1 MKIQWPIPIDEAG
14 RALRKRAESLGYV
27 SVPDGVL
34 VSPEEPGLVLHV
46 ICPRG
51 PLDQAGEAVRAV
63 RQMLA
68 VDAVLLAAGE
78 WVEPAEIGTLL
89 AAGADD
95 YIALNCETRELAVR
109 LLALRLRVEGGG
121 RAQTPL
127 EERLRSAQRLE
138 TLGSL
143 AGVLAHDYNNLL
155 AAIQG
160 NAQLA
165 LMDRSITEAVKY
177 SLAQIDTAAQRAG
190 DMTKQM
196 LAYASNRDAGKTR
209 TLNLNQILREM
220 TELLRV
226 SVPHGCTFKYS
237 LARNAPPVAG
247 RAAEL
252 RQLILNLA
260 WNACESQGGMGG
272 EVKIRTGFDES
283 AQPALVTLE
292 VEDDGPGISAEDRLR
307 IFDPQFS
314 TKGGQRGL
322 GLAAARVI
330 AESHGGSLDV
340 VSTPGSGACFRFTM
354 PPIPGWHMQTHS
366 SAGLDA
372 EEQLNAT
379 LLLIDDEPAVR
390 EVAEKM
396 LRRVGHTVFVT
407 DSYAEGWSLCE
418 QIGAA
423 LDVVILDLSLPGLD
437 PKELVRR
444 IRSAFP
450 RMQIVVWSGA
460 EESAVHAK
468 LAGAEP
474 YHLLP
479 KQPRMND
486 FVASIQD
493 LLRAAKKA

>member
-1 MKIQWPIPIDEAG
+1 MKIHWPMPIGEAW
-14 RALRKRAESLGYV
+14 RALRGRAESLGYV
-27 SVPDGVL
+27 SIPDGVP
-34 VSPEEPGLVLHV
+34 VPPDGAGLVLHV

-78 WVEPAEIGTLL
+78 WVEPAEIAALL

-121 RAQTPL
+121 RPQTPL
-127 EERLRSAQRLE
+127 EARLRRAQRLE

-143 AGVLAHDYNNLL
+143 AGGLAHDYNNLL

-165 LMDRSITEAVKY
+165 LMDRSITDGVKY
-177 SLAQIDTAAQRAG
+177 SLTQIDKAAQRAG

-196 LAYASNRDAGKTR
+196 LAYASNRDAGRTQ
-209 TLNLNQILREM
+209 TLNLNQILREL

-226 SVPHGCTFKYS
+226 STPRGCTCKYN

-252 RQLILNLA
+252 RQLILNLV
-260 WNACESQGGMGG
+260 WNACESQGASGG
-272 EVKIRTGFDES
+272 EVRIRTEFDEN
-283 AQPALVTLE
+283 AQPAMVTLE

-307 IFDPQFS
+307 IFDPGFS
-314 TKGGQRGL
+314 TKDGLRGL

-330 AESHGGSLDV
+330 AESHGGTLNV
-340 VSTPGSGACFRFTM
+340 VSEAGSGACFRFSL
-354 PPIPGWHMQTHS
+354 PPLPGWHMTAR
-366 SAGLDA
+366 SAAELDSG
-372 EEQLNAT
+372 QGPTFT

-396 LRRVGHTVFVT
+396 LRRAGHTVFVT

-418 QIGAA
+418 QVGTA
-423 LDVVILDLSLPGLD
+423 LDAVILDLSMPGMDVKDLIG
-437 PKELVRR
+437 R
-444 IRSAFP
+444 IRLAFP

-460 EESAVHAK
+460 DETAVRLK

-474 YHLLP
+474 YLLLP
-479 KQPRMND
+479 KQPRMTE
-486 FVASIQD
+486 FVTAIQD
-493 LLRAAKKA
+493 LLREAKKA